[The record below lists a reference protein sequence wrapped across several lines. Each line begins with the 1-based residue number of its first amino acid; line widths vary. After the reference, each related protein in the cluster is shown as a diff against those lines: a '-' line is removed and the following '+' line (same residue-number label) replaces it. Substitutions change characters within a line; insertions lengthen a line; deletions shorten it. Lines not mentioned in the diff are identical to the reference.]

1 MTHYWLIKSL
11 LILALFAATYLL
23 VRPTRS
29 ASSLALRRIGLF
41 LILGGAVFA
50 ILFPGIFN
58 RFAQTLGVMNGTN
71 LLVYLLV
78 VALFAQMATSY
89 RRDSAMQAR
98 VTALA
103 REVALQNSASPGG
116 PQQTDT
122 APEPRDQ
129 SSTDKGEG
137 GR

>member
-11 LILALFAATYLL
+11 LILALFAATYFL

-41 LILGGAVFA
+41 MILGGAVFA
-50 ILFPGIFN
+50 ILFPGVFN
-58 RFAQTLGVMNGTN
+58 RFAQTLGVLNGTN

-89 RRDSAMQAR
+89 RRDGAMQAR

-103 REVALQNSASPGG
+103 REVAIQNSDAAP
-116 PQQTDT
+116 DT
-122 APEPRDQ
+122 ALDEGGAEKRGEGPTA
-129 SSTDKGEG
+129 SGEG

>member
-1 MTHYWLIKSL
+1 MHYWLIKSL
-11 LILALFAATYLL
+11 LILALFAATYFL

-41 LILGGAVFA
+41 MILGGAVFA
-50 ILFPGIFN
+50 ILFPGVFN
-58 RFAQTLGVMNGTN
+58 RFAQALGVMSGTN

-89 RRDSAMQAR
+89 RRDAAMQSR

-103 REVALQNSASPGG
+103 REVALQNSDAGLSAPPDKNGPEQRGESPTV
-116 PQQTDT
+116 Q
-122 APEPRDQ
+122 
-129 SSTDKGEG
+129 GEDG
-137 GR
+137 D